1 MAKLV
6 TEYASPLVDP
16 PTAVFN
22 LLAGDPE
29 DDDEDEDEER
39 DRHKDDDPEDE
50 EDGNDGYSE

>member
-22 LLAGDPE
+22 VLAGDPE
-29 DDDEDEDEER
+29 DDDEDEEEKR
-39 DRHKDDDPEDE
+39 DRHQDDDPEDE
-50 EDGNDGYSE
+50 EDGYSE